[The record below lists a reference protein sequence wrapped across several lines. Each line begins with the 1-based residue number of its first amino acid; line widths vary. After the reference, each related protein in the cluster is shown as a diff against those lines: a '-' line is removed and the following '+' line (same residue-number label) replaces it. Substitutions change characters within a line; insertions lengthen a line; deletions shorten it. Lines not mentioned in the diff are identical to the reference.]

1 MIQAQNLGKDF
12 FVPKSMPGILGG
24 IKGLFTRQGNIVRAV
39 KDISFSIA
47 PGEFVG
53 YIGPNGAGK
62 STTIKMLSGILHP
75 SCGHVRVAGFSPHT
89 QRVKVAASIG
99 VVFGQRTQLWW
110 DLPVRDSLELL
121 AAMYRIPKVQ
131 YQRTLAEFG
140 PVFEIEP
147 LLEVPARKLS
157 LGQRMRADLMAAL
170 LHRPPVLFLD
180 EPTIGLDVV
189 VKKRIRRC
197 LEQVN
202 QAGVTILLTTHDLD
216 DIQQLCQ
223 RVIVIN
229 HGQMV
234 FDGGLEDLNS
244 RTGAATT
251 VRVEYESQV
260 SLGPLPGA
268 KVIPI
273 NGSSVEVSFQRKT
286 TPAGKIIATLTT
298 WGQVRD
304 IHIKEP
310 EIEDVI
316 MSIYKLDA

>member
-1 MIQAQNLGKDF
+1 MIQATNLCKNF
-12 FVPKSMPGILGG
+12 FVPKSIPGILGG
-24 IKGLFTRQGNIVRAV
+24 LRGLFTREGTLVQAVRDV
-39 KDISFSIA
+39 NFSIA

-75 SCGHVRVAGFSPHT
+75 SSGEVRVAGSSPHS
-89 QRVKVAASIG
+89 QRRQVAAKIG

-121 AAMYRIPKVQ
+121 AAMYKLPRGE
-131 YQRTLAEFG
+131 YQKTLAEFG
-140 PVFEIEP
+140 PVFEIKP

-189 VKKRIRRC
+189 VKKRIRHC

-202 QAGVTILLTTHDLD
+202 QAGVTVLLTTHDLD

-229 HGQMV
+229 HGQLV
-234 FDGGLEDLNS
+234 FDGGMEELNG
-244 RTGAATT
+244 RTEAATT
-251 VRVEYESQV
+251 VRVEYASSVNPRQ
-260 SLGPLPGA
+260 LPGV
-268 KVIPI
+268 KITPV
-273 NGSSVEVSFQRKT
+273 NGSIVEASFQRQT
-286 TPAGKIIATLTT
+286 TPAGEVIAQLTT
-298 WGQVRD
+298 WGQVKD
-304 IHIKEP
+304 IHIQEP
-310 EIEDVI
+310 DIEDVI
-316 MSIYKLDA
+316 LSIYRESA